1 MPHLLVWTLP
11 LPAFWASGSATGI
24 AAATERQAARAVT
37 EVKRILREEEV
48 VVVVVVVV
56 GEVMRNECVVVS
68 RKS

>member
-37 EVKRILREEEV
+37 EVKRILRE
-48 VVVVVVVV
+48 VVVVVVV

>member
-11 LPAFWASGSATGI
+11 LPAFWASGSATGT

-37 EVKRILREEEV
+37 EVKRILRE

>member
-37 EVKRILREEEV
+37 EVKRILRE
-48 VVVVVVVV
+48 VVVVVV

>member
-37 EVKRILREEEV
+37 EVKRILRE

>member
-37 EVKRILREEEV
+37 EVKRILREVV

>member
-37 EVKRILREEEV
+37 EVKRILREV

>member
-1 MPHLLVWTLP
+1 M
-11 LPAFWASGSATGI
+11 
-24 AAATERQAARAVT
+24 ATERQAARAVT
-37 EVKRILREEEV
+37 EVKRILRE

>member
-24 AAATERQAARAVT
+24 AVATERQAARAVT
-37 EVKRILREEEV
+37 EVKRILRE